1 MREVRQTRLK
11 LQRLRDNLFKTDD
24 ERCLSDLQ
32 ILWDYMRSDPF
43 VTPIVDELSA
53 YAFDF
58 ASWSEQ
64 AVSQRQYSFPPNERD
79 RAAMCLAIL
88 HPANFQTGA
97 GIWQIAWAL
106 VLDKSG
112 SSRIDAKVQAFF
124 EVFLTPLYQYI
135 DERLLERE
143 SMVTPSDIMLEITQV
158 VGEETVKSF
167 PNTVEALQTAY
178 RDLYSASGKVIWK
191 NIGNACRAALIAFA
205 DETYVPSMSP
215 AGAPQPKGDDAK
227 QKIALAL
234 RHSRTQKPGG
244 DNYLEAVES
253 MIKATWD
260 MASSLLHRK
269 DATDH
274 DAKAC
279 VMYTY
284 LAVWNAAA
292 LIAERVHHK

>member
-1 MREVRQTRLK
+1 MH
-11 LQRLRDNLFKTDD
+11 
-24 ERCLSDLQ
+24 
-32 ILWDYMRSDPF
+32 SDPF

-64 AVSQRQYSFPPNERD
+64 ALSQRQYSFPANECD

-88 HPANFQTGA
+88 RPSNFDTSAAIWDMSFALGLSKSA
-97 GIWQIAWAL
+97 GDLIYQMI
-106 VLDKSG
+106 
-112 SSRIDAKVQAFF
+112 QAFF
-124 EVFLTPLYQYI
+124 DVFLTPLYQYV
-135 DERLLERE
+135 DEHLLERE
-143 SMVTPSDIMLEITQV
+143 SMVTPSDIMLEITEA
-158 VGEETVKSF
+158 VGEEAIESF
-167 PNTVEALQTAY
+167 PKTAEALQTAY
-178 RDLYSASGKVIWK
+178 RDLYSASGKVIWQ
-191 NIGNACRAALIAFA
+191 NVGNACRAALIAFA
-205 DETYVPSMSP
+205 SEIYRPDMAP

-227 QKIALAL
+227 QKITLAL
-234 RHSRTQKPGG
+234 RHSCGQKPGG

-253 MIKATWD
+253 MIKATWN

-269 DATDH
+269 DATQH

-292 LIAERVHHK
+292 LVAK